1 MTQNYADSARDR
13 LLNAV
18 LDARWHDG
26 LLSIGVIFGDPEPDI
41 KFGSNTHVRFQ
52 TFHGQAYRGTFLS
65 HLNRDFIMD
74 VIPQDSTLPLPEG
87 VTSTAELL
95 PAIFTTFGVRLTLED
110 IIVEPWVPGQPLR
123 ANPRSLG
130 WSGTIT
136 FDTGELLYPPD
147 GYLFL
152 RTTDN
157 HLVIA
162 NGKYVIVR
170 IP

>member
-1 MTQNYADSARDR
+1 MTQSYDVSARDR
-13 LLNAV
+13 LLDSV

-26 LLSIGVIFGDPEPDI
+26 LQSIGVIFGDPEPDI
-41 KFGSNTHVRFQ
+41 KFGNNTHVRFQ
-52 TFHGQAYRGTFLS
+52 TSAGQSYRGTFLS
-65 HLNRDFIMD
+65 HLNR
-74 VIPQDSTLPLPEG
+74 LPLSDVLPPDPVLSVPEG
-87 VTSTAELL
+87 ATSTAELL
-95 PAIFTTFGVRLTLED
+95 PAIMAAFNVKLTLED
-110 IIVEPWVPGQPLR
+110 IIVEPWVSGQPLR
-123 ANPRSLG
+123 FAPHSLG

-147 GYLFL
+147 GFLFL